1 MKKIIFCL
9 LLVLFLCG
17 PNRVWAEA
25 PHELAGFVLGGYM
38 HNFKDQVESD
48 TVIPVRY
55 LESLKEVEA
64 KEINGFKTGLVTY
77 ATCIEPARIVR
88 LKFKYADSSQ
98 RFFEELLQR
107 YREKLGKPDEWRGDP
122 FHIVIAWKW
131 RFSDKDNNRISLILQ
146 HNTKDEQEKI
156 GNSVKLTDTTLME
169 KDLLCYKNK
178 QLDYRERLRRREW
191 KAVKPEK
198 GGWELFVPR

>member
-1 MKKIIFCL
+1 MKKIIYCL
-9 LLVLFLCG
+9 VLVLFLCG
-17 PNRVWAEA
+17 PNRGWAEA

-38 HNFKDQVESD
+38 HNFNDQIESD

-64 KEINGFKTGLVTY
+64 KEIKGFKTGLVTY
-77 ATCIEPARIVR
+77 ATCIEPSRIVR

-122 FHIVIAWKW
+122 FHIVVAWKW
-131 RFSDKDNNRISLILQ
+131 RFTDKDNNRISLILQ
-146 HNTKDEQEKI
+146 HNTRDEEEKQ
-156 GNSVKLTDTTLME
+156 GT
-169 KDLLCYKNK
+169 
-178 QLDYRERLRRREW
+178 
-191 KAVKPEK
+191 AVKMTMWNLMLEEDRCFEKKHPETALPPNFTFTDPK
-198 GGWELFVPR
+198 SVNWEPLIPR